1 MTYIPK
7 STLVTFYMQPRFVRF
22 ILHPGVGPHAIS
34 HGPQVFLQ
42 IASISWYFSNFS
54 QKHMQAEEVGWN
66 EPTWLVLPELDAG
79 DCRRPCYATMIC
91 WRRCPSWTLRRSDCM
106 AWKLLKRVNKKH
118 THHFSICM
126 RIWSLTFKYFP
137 VSGSLF
143 VQNYHCIS
151 VYNSW
156 WLILLYHIMDRGLAY

>member
-118 THHFSICM
+118 TILAFVWGFDPWLLSTSQSVVVCLY
-126 RIWSLTFKYFP
+126 RI
-137 VSGSLF
+137 
-143 VQNYHCIS
+143 II
-151 VYNSW
+151 VYLYIIRDGW
-156 WLILLYHIMDRGLAY
+156 YYYIILWIVD